1 MRPDRSLLLLTF
13 FGVFMSER
21 SELLA
26 GTPDT
31 KRQAV
36 DAAAV
41 AKLPAPGS
49 VVPAAFGFTPD
60 GKAITYLKSESA
72 SLSRVLWRVDL
83 ATGEPRVVAR
93 PPGDGDTESTLSDAE
108 KLRRER
114 QRLRETG
121 ITHVVRAEAADVSV
135 FPIGGDL
142 YLQRQ
147 DGPLERITNTPTPEL
162 DPKLT
167 RDGSKV
173 AFVRNDELHVI
184 DLATKQER
192 QLSQGAGDGV
202 THALAEFIAQEEM
215 DRATGYWWSPD
226 GATIAYQ
233 ETDERHI
240 PLYSIVHQGGEKISV
255 ETHRY
260 PFSGAANAKVR
271 LGVVSAGGGPTRW
284 LELDEPGAD
293 FYLARVNWASPT
305 SLLVQVLSRDQ
316 KNLRLYRFDLGS
328 LRKKLLIE
336 ESAETWVNLHND
348 LRVLDSTGEILWS
361 SERTGFRHLQ
371 LHDQD
376 GTLLRTL
383 TSGDWPVD
391 AVVALD
397 ESRREAWF
405 SAGRET
411 PLEAHLHRVSL
422 DGGEVVPV
430 THEPGTHRAVVA
442 QDGEHFVDV
451 ASSLDRPPVTTLR
464 NRAGKLV
471 KTLDDASSDARV
483 GTLRLAPP
491 ELVEYVNRDGIKL
504 QGAYYPPK
512 TMGFGTKVPLVVIVY
527 GGPHVQTVS
536 NAWALSADM
545 NAQFLTER
553 GFAVWKTDN
562 RGSAR
567 RGHAFESALNRQM
580 GQVEVRDQVDGV
592 KFVGER
598 WPEVDLGRVGIT
610 GGSYGGYMTL
620 RCLTE
625 AADVFRAGVSV
636 APVTDWD
643 GYDTCYTERYMG
655 TPVNNAAGYHKSSVL
670 PHVETLRGDLLVIHG
685 MLDENVHFRH
695 SARLTTALISASK
708 PFTLLPLP
716 DERHSSR
723 RDADRKYVA
732 ERIADHFERALRS
745 Q

>member
-1 MRPDRSLLLLTF
+1 
-13 FGVFMSER
+13 MSER
-21 SELLA
+21 SKLWAE
-26 GTPDT
+26 TPDT
-31 KRQAV
+31 SRKGV

-41 AKLPAPGS
+41 AKLPTPGS

-60 GKAITYLKSESA
+60 GKALSYLKSESA

-83 ATGEPRVVAR
+83 TAGEPRVVAR
-93 PPGDGDTESTLSDAE
+93 PPGDGDTESTLSEAE

-121 ITHVVRAEAADVSV
+121 ITQVVRAEAADVSV

-162 DPKLT
+162 DPRLS
-167 RDGSKV
+167 RDGTKV

-192 QLSQGAGDGV
+192 QLSQGAGDGL
-202 THALAEFIAQEEM
+202 THGLAEFIAQEEM
-215 DRATGYWWSPD
+215 DRANGYWWSPD

-260 PFSGAANAKVR
+260 PFAGEANAKVK
-271 LGVVSAGGGPTRW
+271 LGVVSTEGGATRW
-284 LELDEPGAD
+284 LELEEPGAD
-293 FYLARVNWASPT
+293 FYLARVNWASPS
-305 SLLVQVLSRDQ
+305 SLLVQTLSRDQ
-316 KNLRLYRFDLGS
+316 KRLRLYRFDVES
-328 LRKKLLIE
+328 LRKTLLIE
-336 ESAETWVNLHND
+336 ETAETWINLHHD

-371 LHDQD
+371 LHDRD
-376 GTLLRTL
+376 GKLLRTL

-391 AVVALD
+391 ALVALD
-397 ESRREAWF
+397 EHRREAWF

-411 PLEAHLHRVSL
+411 PLEVHLYRVTL
-422 DGGEVVPV
+422 DGGEVVRL
-430 THEPGTHRAVVA
+430 TDEPGTHRAVVA
-442 QDGEHFVDV
+442 QGGEHFVDV
-451 ASSLDRPPVTTLR
+451 ASSLDRPSITTIR
-464 NRAGKLV
+464 DRAGKIL
-471 KTLDDASSDARV
+471 KTLDDASSDPRV
-483 GTLRLAPP
+483 GALWLAPP
-491 ELVEYVNRDGIKL
+491 ELVEFVNRDGIKL
-504 QGAYYPPK
+504 QGAFYPPK
-512 TMGFGTKVPLVVIVY
+512 SKVLGEKAPLVVIVY

-536 NAWALSADM
+536 NAWTLSADM

-553 GFAVWKTDN
+553 GFAVWKADN

-567 RGHAFESALNRQM
+567 RGLAFESALNRQM
-580 GQVEVRDQVDGV
+580 GNVEVRDQVDGV
-592 KFVGER
+592 KFVGEH
-598 WPEVDLGRVGIT
+598 WPDVDLERVGVT
-610 GGSYGGYMTL
+610 GSSYGGYMTL
-620 RCLTE
+620 RALTE
-625 AADVFRAGVSV
+625 APDLFRAGVSV

-655 TPVNNAAGYHKSSVL
+655 TPANNAEGYRRSSVL
-670 PHVETLRGDLLVIHG
+670 SHVESLRGELLVIHG

-695 SARLTTALISASK
+695 TARLTTALISAAK
-708 PFTLLPLP
+708 PFALLPLP

-723 RDADRKYVA
+723 RDPDRKYVA
-732 ERIADHFERALRS
+732 ERIAGFFEQALRS
-745 Q
+745 R

>member
-1 MRPDRSLLLLTF
+1 
-13 FGVFMSER
+13 MSEPAV
-21 SELLA
+21 LLA
-26 GTPDT
+26 KTPDASR
-31 KRQAV
+31 KGV

-60 GKAITYLKSESA
+60 GKALTYLKSESA

-83 ATGEPRVVAR
+83 AGGEPRVVAR
-93 PPGDGDTESTLSDAE
+93 PPGEGDTESSLSEEE

-121 ITHVVRAEAADVSV
+121 ITHVIRAEAADVAV

-142 YLQRQ
+142 YLQRH
-147 DGPLERITNTPTPEL
+147 DAPLERITNTAAPEL

-173 AFVRNDELHVI
+173 AFVRNDELFVI
-184 DLATKQER
+184 DLASKQER

-271 LGVVSAGGGPTRW
+271 LGVVSAGGGATRW
-284 LELDEPGAD
+284 LEFEEPGAD
-293 FYLARVNWASPT
+293 FYLARVNWASPK
-305 SLLVQVLSRDQ
+305 SLLVQILGRDQ
-316 KNLRLYRFDLGS
+316 KRLRLYRFDLETLG
-328 LRKKLLIE
+328 KTLLIE
-336 ESAETWVNLHND
+336 ETSKTWVNLHND

-371 LHDQD
+371 LHDQN
-376 GTLLRTL
+376 GKLVRTL
-383 TSGDWPVD
+383 THGEWPVD
-391 AVVALD
+391 ALVALD
-397 ESRREAWF
+397 EKRREVWF
-405 SAGRET
+405 AAGRET
-411 PLEAHLHRVSL
+411 PLESHLYRVSL
-422 DGGEVVPV
+422 DGGEAARL
-430 THEPGTHRAVVA
+430 TNEPGTHRTVVA
-442 QDGEHFVDV
+442 QGGEHFVDV
-451 ASSLDRPPVTTLR
+451 ASSLDRPPITTLR
-464 NRAGKLV
+464 DRAGNLV
-471 KTLDDASSDARV
+471 KTLDDASADPRV
-483 GTLRLAPP
+483 DGLRLAPP
-491 ELVEYVNRDGIKL
+491 ELVEYTNRDGIKL
-504 QGAYYPPK
+504 QGAFYPPK
-512 TMGFGTKVPLVVIVY
+512 SKVLGEKAPLVVIVY

-536 NAWALSADM
+536 NAWTLSADM
-545 NAQFLTER
+545 NAQFFTER

-580 GQVEVRDQVDGV
+580 GTVEVRDQVDGL

-610 GGSYGGYMTL
+610 GSSYGGYMTL
-620 RCLTE
+620 RALTE
-625 AADVFRAGVSV
+625 ASDVFRAGVSV

-655 TPVNNAAGYHKSSVL
+655 TPANNAEGYRRSSVL
-670 PHVETLRGDLLVIHG
+670 PHAEALRGELLVIHG

-695 SARLTTALISASK
+695 TARLTTALITASR
-708 PFTLLPLP
+708 PFSLLPLP

-732 ERIADHFERALRS
+732 ERIADFFEQALRPR
-745 Q
+745 